1 MSLTGMPIFQNASC
15 DRLNSNA
22 EVQIPVVNIDESNT
36 VVITSI
42 CHDVLLYLKNVY
54 IFNK

>member
-54 IFNK
+54 IL